1 MNLHEEVGVDVRG
14 NRVVANVFRG
24 RDEQLFAMLGVMTPC
39 CGASGKGLMD
49 EPSGQGYIGCRKCY
63 SEVDPLHGDA
73 WTWDEDLDEPA
84 KWARIARDLFDGN
97 LEKVAGV
104 AQSVK
109 DLMVRAEQ
117 QGV

>member
-1 MNLHEEVGVDVRG
+1 MGPHEVVGVDVRG
-14 NRVVANVFRG
+14 NQIMAHAFRG
-24 RDEQLFAMLGVMTPC
+24 RDDRLFAMLGVMTPC

-49 EPSGQGYIGCRKCY
+49 EPSGQGFIGCRKCY

-73 WTWDEDLDEPA
+73 WTWDEDLDAPV
-84 KWARIARDLFDGN
+84 KWDRIARDLFDGN

-109 DLMVRAEQ
+109 ALMDRAEQ
-117 QGV
+117 RGI